1 MLKRITSLLLAAGLI
16 LCLAACGSSPESTDT
31 VDDPIGD
38 IASTLSPATSTPK
51 ATEEPEE
58 TPEPTDAEP
67 TPSPAPVQTP
77 SPTPSVTTP
86 APEPTPV
93 STPEQTPVE
102 SAPAESPEASGAP
115 DEGADSD
122 STPSPEPETEGVD
135 LQAFYDTISATYEF
149 SSMMDM
155 DTEMMDAYYPGLS
168 AVSKAQF
175 VGKIAMITASA
186 NEIVLIECA
195 DSADVDTVRAIL
207 ESRRQ
212 SQIDGGAWYPES
224 IAMWEG
230 AQICVSGNFLMLV
243 SHGSAADIAAS
254 FNALFAE

>member
-1 MLKRITSLLLAAGLI
+1 M
-16 LCLAACGSSPESTDT
+16 
-31 VDDPIGD
+31 
-38 IASTLSPATSTPK
+38 
-51 ATEEPEE
+51 
-58 TPEPTDAEP
+58 
-67 TPSPAPVQTP
+67 
-77 SPTPSVTTP
+77 
-86 APEPTPV
+86 
-93 STPEQTPVE
+93 
-102 SAPAESPEASGAP
+102 
-115 DEGADSD
+115 
-122 STPSPEPETEGVD
+122 D

-149 SSMMDM
+149 SSRMDM

-186 NEIVLIECA
+186 NEIVLIECS
-195 DSADVDTVRAIL
+195 DSADVDAVRAIL